1 MKTATAKIA
10 HGLIFGLAVTLT
22 GATAQAGL
30 YEHIDDHSHDI
41 EREAERADA
50 IVKYNFRHAPPSLIQ
65 YLREGLCGVA
75 ESAHEL
81 HELTRCSGNVLAIDA
96 MTSQLE
102 SQFCEVQEGV
112 LVLRQW
118 VSGGNCS
125 VQRFSRCFASCK
137 PRSVDRAN
145 LASLDR
151 RIRDIDEEL
160 CDMKKDLQKVLV
172 SFHRSRHSSHGHI
185 SSRSSSRGHVSSHS
199 RLEPSRPIIPLGTF
213 NRPGHDFSR
222 GSSFSRGNSVSF
234 SHGSSLGRS
243 SFGSSNRSSCGLS
256 SRSSFGSS
264 SRGSRHSRDVG
275 NSYIHTRIGGFG
287 LSFRL
292 K

>member
-50 IVKYNFRHAPPSLIQ
+50 VVKYNFRHAPASVVQ

-75 ESAHEL
+75 DSAHRL
-81 HELTRCSGNVLAIDA
+81 HELTKCSGNVLAIDA
-96 MTSQLE
+96 MTQQLDA
-102 SQFCEVQEGV
+102 QFCEAKEGA
-112 LVLRQW
+112 LVLEQW
-118 VSGGNCS
+118 VYGRSCS

-145 LASLDR
+145 LKSLDR
-151 RIRDIDEEL
+151 RIREIDEEL
-160 CDMKKDLQKVLV
+160 CDLKEDLQKVLAC
-172 SFHRSRHSSHGHI
+172 FHRSRHSS
-185 SSRSSSRGHVSSHS
+185 RHVSSHS
-199 RLEPSRPIIPLGTF
+199 HGRVSSHSRFEPTRPIIPLGTYE
-213 NRPGHDFSR
+213 RPGHDFSR
-222 GSSFSRGNSVSF
+222 SNFSFSRG
-234 SHGSSLGRS
+234 
-243 SFGSSNRSSCGLS
+243 SFGSSFDRSGWDNR
-256 SRSSFGSS
+256 GSS
-264 SRGSRHSRDVG
+264 SGCKLSGRSGRSIGHSRDVG

>member
-1 MKTATAKIA
+1 MKPAIATLA
-10 HGLIFGLAVTLT
+10 HGLIFGLAVSLT

-41 EREAERADA
+41 EREAERAEA
-50 IVKYNFRHAPPSLIQ
+50 IVKYNFRHAPPAIVQ
-65 YLREGLCGVA
+65 YLQEGLCGVA
-75 ESAHEL
+75 KSAHEL

-102 SQFCEVQEGV
+102 AQFFEVKEGV
-112 LVLRQW
+112 LVLNEW
-118 VSGGNCS
+118 ASGSNCS
-125 VQRFSRCFASCK
+125 VRRFSNCFASCK

-160 CDMKKDLQKVLV
+160 CEMKRDLQKVLV
-172 SFHRSRHSSHGHI
+172 TFHHSRH
-185 SSRSSSRGHVSSHS
+185 SSRGHVSSHIS
-199 RLEPSRPIIPLGTF
+199 SHIRVEPVRPIIPLGTYT
-213 NRPGHDFSR
+213 RPGHDFSR
-222 GSSFSRGNSVSF
+222 SPVSSR
-234 SHGSSLGRS
+234 
-243 SFGSSNRSSCGLS
+243 SFGSPVGRSGFDGWN
-256 SRSSFGSS
+256 SRSSSHSHNGV
-264 SRGSRHSRDVG
+264 RPGSRDLGHSRTSDS
-275 NSYIHTRIGGFG
+275 SYIHTRIGGFG

>member
-1 MKTATAKIA
+1 MKPATARLA

-50 IVKYNFRHAPPSLIQ
+50 IVKYNFRHAPPSIVQ
-65 YLREGLCGVA
+65 YLQEGLCGVA
-75 ESAHEL
+75 KSAHEL

-102 SQFCEVQEGV
+102 SQFFAVQEGA
-112 LVLRQW
+112 LVLNEW
-118 VSGGNCS
+118 VAGSNCS
-125 VQRFSRCFASCK
+125 VRRFSSCFASCK

-145 LASLDR
+145 MASLGR

-172 SFHRSRHSSHGHI
+172 VFHRSRHSSHGHV
-185 SSRSSSRGHVSSHS
+185 SSHGSSHGRVSSHS
-199 RLEPSRPIIPLGTF
+199 RFEPTRQIIPLGTYE
-213 NRPGHDFSR
+213 RPGHDFSR
-222 GSSFSRGNSVSF
+222 SRTSSRSFSSSFGRSGWDSRGSS
-234 SHGSSLGRS
+234 HGRSSS
-243 SFGSSNRSSCGLS
+243 SFGSRNLGH
-256 SRSSFGSS
+256 
-264 SRGSRHSRDVG
+264 SRHSDS
-275 NSYIHTRIGGFG
+275 SYIHTRIGGFG

-292 K
+292 R

>member
-1 MKTATAKIA
+1 MRSATAKIA

-50 IVKYNFRHAPPSLIQ
+50 IVKYNFRHAPPSIVQ
-65 YLREGLCGVA
+65 FLREGLCGIA

-81 HELTRCSGNVLAIDA
+81 HELTKCSGNLMRIDA
-96 MTSQLE
+96 MASQLDA
-102 SQFCEVQEGV
+102 QFHEVEEGV
-112 LVLRQW
+112 LVLREW
-118 VSGGNCS
+118 ATGSNCS
-125 VQRFSRCFASCK
+125 VRRFSSCFASCK

-160 CDMKKDLQKVLV
+160 HDMRDDLAKVLAAQ
-172 SFHRSRHSSHGHI
+172 HRSRHSSHGHV
-185 SSRSSSRGHVSSHS
+185 SSFGRSSTPIVSSSRFQSS
-199 RLEPSRPIIPLGTF
+199 RQIIPLGTF
-213 NRPGHDFSR
+213 ERPGHDFSR
-222 GSSFSRGNSVSF
+222 SSQSFSRG
-234 SHGSSLGRS
+234 
-243 SFGSSNRSSCGLS
+243 SFGSSFGRSGLD
-256 SRSSFGSS
+256 SRGS
-264 SRGSRHSRDVG
+264 SRGCKSGPSGRGIGHSRQPDS
-275 NSYIHTRIGGFG
+275 SYIHTRIGGFG

-292 K
+292 R

>member
-50 IVKYNFRHAPPSLIQ
+50 IVKYNFRHAPPSIVRYIQ
-65 YLREGLCGVA
+65 EGLCGVA
-75 ESAHEL
+75 KSAHEL
-81 HELTRCSGNVLAIDA
+81 HELTKCSGNVLAIDA
-96 MTSQLE
+96 MTSQLDA
-102 SQFCEVQEGV
+102 QFCEVKEGV
-112 LVLRQW
+112 LVLNEW
-118 VSGGNCS
+118 VSGRNCS
-125 VQRFSRCFASCK
+125 VRRFSSSFASCR

-160 CDMKKDLQKVLV
+160 CEMKEDLQKVLV
-172 SFHRSRHSSHGHI
+172 AFHHSRHSSHGH
-185 SSRSSSRGHVSSHS
+185 VSSHS
-199 RLEPSRPIIPLGTF
+199 RFEPARPIIPLGTYE
-213 NRPGHDFSR
+213 RPGHDFSR
-222 GSSFSRGNSVSF
+222 SPVSSR
-234 SHGSSLGRS
+234 
-243 SFGSSNRSSCGLS
+243 SFGSSFGRSGWDGRSSSHGH
-256 SRSSFGSS
+256 SS
-264 SRGSRHSRDVG
+264 SRGHSSFNSGSRDLGHSRHSDS
-275 NSYIHTRIGGFG
+275 SYIQTRIGGFG

-292 K
+292 R